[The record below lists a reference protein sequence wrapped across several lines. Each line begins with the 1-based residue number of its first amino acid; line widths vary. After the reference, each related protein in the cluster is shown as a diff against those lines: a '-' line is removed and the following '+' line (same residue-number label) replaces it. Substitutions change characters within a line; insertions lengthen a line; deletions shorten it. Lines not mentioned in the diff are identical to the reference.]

1 MFPWM
6 QRPVQRPD
14 QRQKEAAEEKHDHY
28 DRRCHRHIHHHY
40 HHMMMEMPRHRM
52 YMDEYMDWD
61 YDDDYDEE
69 YLGEYYDD
77 KEALMP
83 IEEDDKEWMLPG
95 RQKQMYEDQYED
107 RTSPY
112 RYPRHRR
119 YIPHYHHMCPGHPIR
134 RRDC

>member
-6 QRPVQRPD
+6 QRPVQRPE
-14 QRQKEAAEEKHDHY
+14 QRQKEAAEEKQDRY

-61 YDDDYDEE
+61 DDYDEK